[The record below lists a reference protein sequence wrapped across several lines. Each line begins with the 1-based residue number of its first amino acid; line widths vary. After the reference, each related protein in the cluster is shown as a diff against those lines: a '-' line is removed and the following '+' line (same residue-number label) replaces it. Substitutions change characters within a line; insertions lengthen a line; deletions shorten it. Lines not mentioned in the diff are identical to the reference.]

1 MESKA
6 IPLVVFEKGEF
17 SITAES
23 IQFLKSITGKIAVI
37 AVVGK
42 YRTGKSFLL
51 NRIILDNRGKAGF
64 GVGTWVSVF
73 MGCRIKT

>member
-6 IPLVVFEKGEF
+6 IPLIVFEKGEF
-17 SITAES
+17 HVTSES
-23 IQFLKSITGKIAVI
+23 LNFLQTITGKIAVI

-64 GVGTWVSVF
+64 GVGPTIHPCTK
-73 MGCRIKT
+73 GL